1 MVEGD
6 LTSVSMTVGGA
17 MNKYNMFAAFHN
29 NHIITF
35 IMKPQFQKMNKNI
48 VCNISRSLA

>member
-1 MVEGD
+1 MKIKKKQNELVVEGD

-35 IMKPQFQKMNKNI
+35 IMKP
-48 VCNISRSLA
+48 